1 MRKADPLMADSRTP
15 AVSATKAISALR
27 RWCNRLLLG
36 CTLTLLGVG
45 LYQGVTALAAK
56 QVKTLTVRGDV
67 HHIDTDVIQARLTPR
82 ITDGFMAADLRDLR
96 DELESLPWVYK
107 VNTRRRWPA
116 EIEVVLVEQRPLAR
130 WGDTGYLNH
139 QGHFF
144 AATQD
149 GQYEHLPL
157 LNGPEG
163 AEGTLTRRYQMLA
176 SQLEPEGL
184 TIDELSI
191 DALGQ
196 LSVRLMNGVQL
207 ALGANELLRRVTRFK
222 QLWSDKLSTQTVE
235 KIDLRYEHGAA
246 VTFGHSALAM
256 QPLRSRGEG

>member
-1 MRKADPLMADSRTP
+1 MRKADPLMADVRP
-15 AVSATKAISALR
+15 AAGASTYAISTFR
-27 RWCNRLLLG
+27 RWFNRLLLG
-36 CTLTLLGVG
+36 CSLILTGVG
-45 LYQGVTALAAK
+45 LYQGSTALAAK

-67 HHIDTDVIQARLTPR
+67 RHIDTEVIQARLTPR

-130 WGDTGYLNH
+130 WSDTGYLNH
-139 QGHFF
+139 QGQFF

-149 GQYEHLPL
+149 GQYAHLPL
-157 LNGPEG
+157 LSGPEG
-163 AEGTLTRRYQMLA
+163 AEGTLTRRYQMLT

-191 DALGQ
+191 DVLGQ
-196 LSVRLMNGVQL
+196 LSVRLTNGVQL

>member
-1 MRKADPLMADSRTP
+1 MRKADPLMTNARPATGTAAD
-15 AVSATKAISALR
+15 VISTLR
-27 RWCNRLLLG
+27 RWCNRLFLL
-36 CTLTLLGVG
+36 CALTLMGVG

-67 HHIDTDVIQARLTPR
+67 RHIDTEVIQARLTPL
-82 ITDGFMAADLRDLR
+82 ITDGFMAADLGDLR
-96 DELESLPWVYK
+96 DELESLHWVYK
-107 VNTRRRWPA
+107 VNTRRRWPT

-130 WGDTGYLNH
+130 WSDTGYLNH
-139 QGHFF
+139 QGQFF

-149 GQYEHLPL
+149 DQYAHLPL
-157 LNGPEG
+157 LSGPEG
-163 AEGTLTRRYQMLA
+163 AEGTLTRRYQMLT
-176 SQLEPEGL
+176 SQLEPASL

-207 ALGANELLRRVTRFK
+207 VLGANELLRRVSRFK

-246 VTFGHSALAM
+246 VTFCHSALAM
-256 QPLRSRGEG
+256 QPLRSGGEG

>member
-1 MRKADPLMADSRTP
+1 MRKADPLIADSRTP
-15 AVSATKAISALR
+15 AVSATKAVSTLR
-27 RWCNRLLLG
+27 RWCNRLVLG
-36 CTLTLLGVG
+36 CALTLLGVG

-96 DELESLPWVYK
+96 DELESLPWIYK

-176 SQLEPEGL
+176 SQLETEGL

-196 LSVRLMNGVQL
+196 LSLKLMNGVQL
-207 ALGANELLRRVTRFK
+207 ALGANDLLRRVTRFK

>member
-1 MRKADPLMADSRTP
+1 MRKADPLIADSRTP
-15 AVSATKAISALR
+15 AVSATKAVSTLR
-27 RWCNRLLLG
+27 RWCNRLVLG
-36 CTLTLLGVG
+36 CALTLLGVG
-45 LYQGVTALAAK
+45 LHQGVTALAAK

-96 DELESLPWVYK
+96 DELESLPWIYK

-157 LNGPEG
+157 LSGPEG

-176 SQLEPEGL
+176 SQLETEGL

-196 LSVRLMNGVQL
+196 LSLKLMNGVQL
-207 ALGANELLRRVTRFK
+207 ALGANDLLRRVTRFK

>member
-1 MRKADPLMADSRTP
+1 MRKADPLIADSRTP
-15 AVSATKAISALR
+15 AVSATKAVSTLR
-27 RWCNRLLLG
+27 RWCNRLVLG
-36 CTLTLLGVG
+36 CALTLLGVG

-96 DELESLPWVYK
+96 DELESLPWIYK

-157 LNGPEG
+157 LSGPEG

-176 SQLEPEGL
+176 SQLETEGL

-196 LSVRLMNGVQL
+196 LSLKLMNGVQL
-207 ALGANELLRRVTRFK
+207 ALGANDLLRRVTRFK

-256 QPLRSRGEG
+256 QPLRSSGEG

>member
-1 MRKADPLMADSRTP
+1 MRKADPLIADSRTP
-15 AVSATKAISALR
+15 AVSATKAVSTLR
-27 RWCNRLLLG
+27 RWCNRLVLG
-36 CTLTLLGVG
+36 CALTLLGVG

-67 HHIDTDVIQARLTPR
+67 HHIDTDVIQARLAPR

-96 DELESLPWVYK
+96 DELESLPWIYK

-157 LNGPEG
+157 LSGPEG

-176 SQLEPEGL
+176 SQLETEGL

-196 LSVRLMNGVQL
+196 LSLKLMNGVQL
-207 ALGANELLRRVTRFK
+207 ALGANDLLRRVTRFK

>member
-1 MRKADPLMADSRTP
+1 MRRADPLMADARP
-15 AVSATKAISALR
+15 AADTATDTISTLR
-27 RWCNRLLLG
+27 RWGNRLLLG
-36 CTLTLLGVG
+36 CVLTLIGVG

-67 HHIDTDVIQARLTPR
+67 RHIDTEVIQTRLTPR

-116 EIEVVLVEQRPLAR
+116 DIEVVLVEQRPLAR
-130 WGDTGYLNH
+130 WSDTGYLNH
-139 QGHFF
+139 HGQFF
-144 AATQD
+144 AAAQD
-149 GQYEHLPL
+149 DQYAHLPL
-157 LNGPEG
+157 LSGPED
-163 AEGTLTRRYQMLA
+163 AEGSLTRRYQMLA
-176 SQLEPEGL
+176 AQLEPEGL

-196 LSVRLMNGVQL
+196 LSLRLTNGVQL
-207 ALGANELLRRVTRFK
+207 ALGASELLRRVTRFK

>member
-1 MRKADPLMADSRTP
+1 MADARSA
-15 AVSATKAISALR
+15 AVTGTGAISTLR
-27 RWCNRLLLG
+27 RWGNRLLLG
-36 CTLTLLGVG
+36 CVLTLMGVG

-67 HHIDTDVIQARLTPR
+67 RHIDIEVIEARLTPR
-82 ITDGFMAADLRDLR
+82 ITEGFMAADLRDLR

-139 QGHFF
+139 QGQFF
-144 AATQD
+144 AAAQD
-149 GQYEHLPL
+149 NQYAHLPL
-157 LNGPEG
+157 LSGPED

-176 SQLEPEGL
+176 SQLETEGL

-196 LSVRLMNGVQL
+196 LSVRLTNGVQL
-207 ALGANELLRRVTRFK
+207 VLGANELLRRVTRFK
-222 QLWSDKLSTQTVE
+222 QLWNEKLSTQTVE

>member
-1 MRKADPLMADSRTP
+1 MRKADPLIADSRTP
-15 AVSATKAISALR
+15 AVSATKAVSTLR
-27 RWCNRLLLG
+27 RWCNRLVL
-36 CTLTLLGVG
+36 CCALTLLGVG

-96 DELESLPWVYK
+96 DELESLPWIYK

-130 WGDTGYLNH
+130 WCDTGYLNH

-157 LNGPEG
+157 LSGPEG

-176 SQLEPEGL
+176 SQLETEGL

-196 LSVRLMNGVQL
+196 LSLKLMNGVQL
-207 ALGANELLRRVTRFK
+207 ALGANDLLRRVTRFK

>member
-1 MRKADPLMADSRTP
+1 MRKADPLIADSRTP
-15 AVSATKAISALR
+15 AVSATKAVSTLR
-27 RWCNRLLLG
+27 RWCNRLVLG
-36 CTLTLLGVG
+36 CALTLLGVG

-96 DELESLPWVYK
+96 DELESLPWIYK

-144 AATQD
+144 CC
-149 GQYEHLPL
+149 
-157 LNGPEG
+157 
-163 AEGTLTRRYQMLA
+163 
-176 SQLEPEGL
+176 
-184 TIDELSI
+184 
-191 DALGQ
+191 DAGW
-196 LSVRLMNGVQL
+196 SV
-207 ALGANELLRRVTRFK
+207 
-222 QLWSDKLSTQTVE
+222 
-235 KIDLRYEHGAA
+235 
-246 VTFGHSALAM
+246 
-256 QPLRSRGEG
+256 

>member
-1 MRKADPLMADSRTP
+1 MRKTDPFMADSRTP
-15 AVSATKAISALR
+15 SVTVNKAISTLR

-36 CTLTLLGVG
+36 CALTLVSVG
-45 LYQGVTALAAK
+45 IYQSVTALAAK

-67 HHIDTDVIQARLTPR
+67 HHIDTEVIQARLTPR

-130 WGDTGYLNH
+130 WSDTGYLNH
-139 QGHFF
+139 QGQFF
-144 AATQD
+144 AAAQD
-149 GQYEHLPL
+149 DQYEHLPL
-157 LNGPEG
+157 LSGPKG
-163 AEGTLTRRYQMLA
+163 AEAALTRRYQTLA

-207 ALGANELLRRVTRFK
+207 ALGANDLLRRVTRFK
-222 QLWSDKLSTQTVE
+222 HLWADKLSTQTVE

>member
-1 MRKADPLMADSRTP
+1 MIADSRTP
-15 AVSATKAISALR
+15 AVSATKAVSTLR
-27 RWCNRLLLG
+27 RWCNRLVLG
-36 CTLTLLGVG
+36 CALTLLGVG

-96 DELESLPWVYK
+96 DELESLPWIYK

-157 LNGPEG
+157 LSGPEG

-176 SQLEPEGL
+176 SQLETEGL

-196 LSVRLMNGVQL
+196 LSLKLMNGVQL
-207 ALGANELLRRVTRFK
+207 ALGANDLLRRVTRFK

>member
-1 MRKADPLMADSRTP
+1 MRKADPLIADSRTP
-15 AVSATKAISALR
+15 AVSATKAVSTLR
-27 RWCNRLLLG
+27 RWCNRLVLG
-36 CTLTLLGVG
+36 CALTLLGVG

-96 DELESLPWVYK
+96 DELESLPWIYK

-157 LNGPEG
+157 LSGPEG

-176 SQLEPEGL
+176 SQLETEGL

-196 LSVRLMNGVQL
+196 LSLKLMNGVQL
-207 ALGANELLRRVTRFK
+207 ALGANDLLRRVTRFK

>member
-1 MRKADPLMADSRTP
+1 MRKADPLIADSRTP
-15 AVSATKAISALR
+15 AVSATKAVSTLR
-27 RWCNRLLLG
+27 RWCNRLVLG
-36 CTLTLLGVG
+36 CALTLLGVG

-96 DELESLPWVYK
+96 DELESLPWIYK

-157 LNGPEG
+157 LSVPEG

-176 SQLEPEGL
+176 SQLETEGL

-196 LSVRLMNGVQL
+196 LSLKLMNGVQL
-207 ALGANELLRRVTRFK
+207 ALGANDLLRRVTRFK

>member
-1 MRKADPLMADSRTP
+1 MRKADPLIADSRTP
-15 AVSATKAISALR
+15 AVSATKAVSTLR
-27 RWCNRLLLG
+27 RWCNRLVLG
-36 CTLTLLGVG
+36 CALTLLGVG

-96 DELESLPWVYK
+96 DELEALPWIYK

-157 LNGPEG
+157 LSGPEG

-176 SQLEPEGL
+176 SQLETEGL

-196 LSVRLMNGVQL
+196 LSLKLMNGVQL
-207 ALGANELLRRVTRFK
+207 ALGANDLLRRVTRFK